1 MVETIIMAMVQVLNI
16 GEERQR
22 LKQHIGEERQRLKQA
37 LRQMY
42 MQ

>member
-1 MVETIIMAMVQVLNI
+1 MVETMIMAMVQVLNI

-22 LKQHIGEERQRLKQA
+22 LKQA

>member
-1 MVETIIMAMVQVLNI
+1 MIIAMVQVLNI
-16 GEERQR
+16 GQ
-22 LKQHIGEERQRLKQA
+22 ERQRLKQA